1 MIQDFA
7 TGEPIDL
14 VINRRKE
21 ITDMYRPY
29 INYVDS
35 YFPNAISV
43 VDSFHVIKMITGRL
57 QAYLRR
63 ILRNL
68 HEKDEQRHAKLEQE
82 FGRKIGFVHSRE
94 YYLVKNFQCL
104 ILKNR
109 SEIKYSVKSH
119 FDYKFNCF
127 MSVYDYEHEL

>member
-21 ITDMYRPY
+21 ITESYFAAIPRAERAKVKYLVTDMYRPY

-94 YYLVKNFQCL
+94 YYLVKNL
-104 ILKNR
+104 RL
-109 SEIKYSVKSH
+109 
-119 FDYKFNCF
+119 
-127 MSVYDYEHEL
+127 

>member
-43 VDSFHVIKMITGRL
+43 VDSFHMIKMITGRL

-94 YYLVKNFQCL
+94 YYLVKNL
-104 ILKNR
+104 RL
-109 SEIKYSVKSH
+109 
-119 FDYKFNCF
+119 
-127 MSVYDYEHEL
+127 